1 MSKVPYRKSA
11 LTYQDQLN
19 QLKARGLIVQD
30 DVRAL
35 HLLAQV
41 SYYRLSGY
49 WYPLLGDKQIHQFK
63 PGSTV
68 ETGFR
73 LYCFDRELRKL
84 MLAELEKI
92 EVAIRAHMI
101 YVLSHRFGPFWFTDT
116 TLFTDA
122 ASHTKTISSL
132 RAEYSRSDEQFI
144 KAFRQKYNDPLPPS
158 WMMLEVASFGSLSML
173 YKNLNTTIE
182 KRQIASYFG
191 LDDGTFGSWLH
202 CIVYLRNVCAHHGRL
217 WNRVMSIQ
225 PRIPKSPRKPWL
237 ANKLVINNR
246 TYFALSM
253 ILFLL
258 STVNPNHRFLQKLAA
273 LFHNYPEVDKNA
285 MGFESGWENEPLW
298 Q

>member
-1 MSKVPYRKSA
+1 MSKVPYRKPA

-19 QLKARGLIVQD
+19 RLKERGLIVHD
-30 DVRAL
+30 DVKAL

-49 WYPLLGDKQIHQFK
+49 WYPLLDDKQTHRFK
-63 PGSTV
+63 LGATF

-84 MLAELEKI
+84 VLAELEKI

-116 TLFTDA
+116 SLFTNGTGYA
-122 ASHTKTISSL
+122 KMINSL
-132 RAEYSRSDEQFI
+132 TTDYDRSDEQFI
-144 KAFRQKYNDPLPPS
+144 KAYKQKYVDPLPPS
-158 WMMLEVASFGSLSML
+158 WMLLEITSFGSLSML
-173 YKNLNTTIE
+173 YKNLNAAHE
-182 KRQIASYFG
+182 KRQIANFFG
-191 LDDGTFGSWLH
+191 LDDQTFGSWLH
-202 CIVYLRNVCAHHGRL
+202 CIVYLRNVCAHHSRL

-225 PRIPKSPRKPWL
+225 PRIPKNPRKPWL
-237 ANKLVINNR
+237 INPLVSNNR

-258 STVNPNHRFLQKLAA
+258 STVNPNHRFLQKLSA

-285 MGFESGWENEPLW
+285 MGFEAGWDNEPLW
-298 Q
+298 H

>member
-1 MSKVPYRKSA
+1 MSKVPYRKPA

-19 QLKARGLIVQD
+19 RLKGRGLIVHD
-30 DVRAL
+30 DVKAL

-49 WYPLLGDKQIHQFK
+49 WYPLLDNKQTHRFK
-63 PGSTV
+63 PGATF

-84 MLAELEKI
+84 VLAELEKI

-116 TLFTDA
+116 TLFTDT
-122 ASHTKTISSL
+122 ASHTRTISSL
-132 RAEYSRSDEQFI
+132 MAEYSRSDEEFI
-144 KAFRQKYNDPLPPS
+144 RAFRQKYNDPLPPS

-191 LDDGTFGSWLH
+191 LDDGTFASWLH
-202 CIVYLRNVCAHHGRL
+202 CIVYLRNVCAHHSRL

-225 PRIPKSPRKPWL
+225 PRIPKNPRKPWL
-237 ANKLVINNR
+237 INPLVSNNR

-258 STVNPNHRFLQKLAA
+258 STVNPNHRFLQKLSA

-285 MGFESGWENEPLW
+285 MGFEAGWDNEPLW